1 MLLTPPRPAYLAIPF
16 DDKSVFV
23 DSSLSVNEVV
33 AWITDDGPGA
43 IVDWSGDE
51 DERIDGFVHEDPCR
65 PAHIL
70 ELFDS
75 QFATS
80 SWTRWD
86 GTA

>member
-1 MLLTPPRPAYLAIPF
+1 M
-16 DDKSVFV
+16 
-23 DSSLSVNEVV
+23 
-33 AWITDDGPGA
+33 
-43 IVDWSGDE
+43 DWSGDE
-51 DERIDGFVHEDPCR
+51 DEGIDGFGHKVGLVP
-65 PAHIL
+65 PSAIL